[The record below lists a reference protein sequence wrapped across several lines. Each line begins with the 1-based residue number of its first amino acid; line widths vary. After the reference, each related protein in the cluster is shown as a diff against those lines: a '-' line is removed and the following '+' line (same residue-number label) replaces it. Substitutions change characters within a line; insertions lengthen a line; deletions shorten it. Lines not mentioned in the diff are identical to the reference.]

1 MHVTLCTCVL
11 VPGETVDNASS
22 GAGAMDRRQP
32 SHMGTGTELKS
43 SGGTLPQ
50 SSSAF
55 HPDCLS
61 VNQIPT
67 ARPAPQTHPLPMP
80 LTSAGTLPA
89 LPGSSVPSSPQTPD

>member
-11 VPGETVDNASS
+11 VPGETIDNASS

-67 ARPAPQTHPLPMP
+67 ARPAPSDPPSPYAPYLCRN
-80 LTSAGTLPA
+80 SA
-89 LPGSSVPSSPQTPD
+89 SPPRQQCAILSTNS